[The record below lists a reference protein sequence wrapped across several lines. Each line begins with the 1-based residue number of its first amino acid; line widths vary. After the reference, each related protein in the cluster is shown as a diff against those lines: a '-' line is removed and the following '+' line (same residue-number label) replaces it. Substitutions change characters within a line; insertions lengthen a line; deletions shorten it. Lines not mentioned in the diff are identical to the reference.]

1 MSQGQGP
8 GFNAMFGCDLG
19 GFACH
24 LQSGG
29 SGTLGMDFKVGEC
42 DSAGPACSQGLH
54 GGLLRSETG
63 GVVGG
68 GVLARFAGIP
78 FGRGE
83 NSVPKLF
90 SSLFKGFPEPIHID
104 EVDAEP
110 RWDVFR
116 ARIHGAG
123 G

>member
-1 MSQGQGP
+1 MSIRLTVLCENNVNKVSPYGL
-8 GFNAMFGCDLG
+8 LG
-19 GFACH
+19 EHGFACH

-63 GVVGG
+63 GVVGS

-110 RWDVFR
+110 RWDVF
-116 ARIHGAG
+116 
-123 G
+123 